1 MGATIGGPWVDQP
14 MMTFLSKR
22 QEALVHVGVWCLGEF
37 GDLLVGGNAVGPD
50 DQPISVSA
58 SALDE

>member
-1 MGATIGGPWVDQP
+1 
-14 MMTFLSKR
+14 
-22 QEALVHVGVWCLGEF
+22 VGVWCLGEF

-58 SALDE
+58 SALDESWEGLKE

>member
-1 MGATIGGPWVDQP
+1 MG
-14 MMTFLSKR
+14 LKKR

-37 GDLLVGGNAVGPD
+37 GDLLVGGNAVGPN

-58 SALDE
+58 SALVAR